1 VDINLFLSNNDG
13 IGGPSVYSPIP
24 SSETVSIHPTMQWT
38 DMYASESEYRCTG
51 CMMKTITGTPVYTIP
66 EAEETALKADI
77 VETLNYGALSTWHKL
92 QNAPIYKKAW

>member
-1 VDINLFLSNNDG
+1 
-13 IGGPSVYSPIP
+13 
-24 SSETVSIHPTMQWT
+24 
-38 DMYASESEYRCTG
+38 
-51 CMMKTITGTPVYTIP
+51 MKTVTGTPVYTIP